1 MKQIGILLLAG
12 LLAVSCGQDDFNR
25 INVNVDKALKRPV
38 KCAELYAK
46 ADVIPLRVPDGIR
59 AGQGEMRLEVAADRF
74 FLLNQEKDAIL
85 VFDGAGG
92 YVTAIRS
99 AEPVIDFS
107 PYRDRTLTVLTAHA
121 ITEYATGDGA
131 VQGNY
136 PIQDND
142 VDLRCVAR
150 INDDAIYILGSKDG
164 EAYSV
169 DYLVSKKRFYP
180 EKIPADLHSVIPATD
195 VQDSRYFQDGDK
207 RHTFL
212 SRSGKIYEYDAPSG
226 FGHPALIPD
235 FGKTEIRFTNVQKT
249 GDRYYYAF
257 ERDGESGVVVC
268 DSGNGKYKAFRKTE
282 EGTVFPLGVIY
293 AGSNYYCCPAAR
305 LPEFLPDAPAD
316 GGAGLV
322 VIRYSLFAGDLR
334 TAR

>member
-74 FLLNQEKDAIL
+74 FLLNPEKDEIL

-92 YVTAIRS
+92 YVTTIRS

-142 VDLRCVAR
+142 VDLRCVTR
-150 INDDAIYILGSKDG
+150 LNENEILMLGSKDG
-164 EAYSV
+164 EAYSCS
-169 DYLVSKKRFYP
+169 YSIERKRFYS
-180 EKIPADLHSVIPATD
+180 EKFPAVLIPVFPASE
-195 VQDSRYFQDGDK
+195 VLDSRYFYDGK
-207 RHTFL
+207 RCNCFL
-212 SRSGKIYEYDAPSG
+212 SSSGVVFAYDAASG
-226 FGHPALIPD
+226 FGWPALIPD
-235 FGKTEIRFTNVQKT
+235 FGKAEIRITNVQKT
-249 GDRYYYAF
+249 GERYYFAF

-268 DSGNGKYKAFRKTE
+268 DPGNGKYKAFRKTE

-322 VIRYSLFAGDLR
+322 VIRYDLLAADLR
-334 TAR
+334 AAR

>member
-1 MKQIGILLLAG
+1 MKKICFLLLAG

-59 AGQGEMRLEVAADRF
+59 VGQGETRLEVAADRF

-85 VFDGAGG
+85 VFDGTGAC
-92 YVTAIRS
+92 VTAIRS

-107 PYRDRTLTVLTAHA
+107 PYEDRTLTVLTAHA
-121 ITEYATGDGA
+121 ITEYAIGDG
-131 VQGNY
+131 VVLGNY

-142 VDLRCVAR
+142 VDLRCIAR
-150 INDDAIYILGSKDG
+150 INDESIYMLGDKDG
-164 EAYSV
+164 ETYSCS
-169 DYLVSKKRFYP
+169 YLTSTQRFYSYAL
-180 EKIPADLHSVIPATD
+180 PADLHSVVPAQE
-195 VQDSRYFQDGDK
+195 VQGIRFFHDGDN
-207 RHTFL
+207 RHLFL
-212 SRSGKIYEYDAPSG
+212 SRSGKIYKYDAPSG

-257 ERDGESGVVVC
+257 ERNGESGVVVC
-268 DSGNGKYKAFRKTE
+268 DPGNGKYKAFRETQ
-282 EGTVFPLGVIY
+282 EGTVFPLGVIH

-322 VIRYSLFAGDLR
+322 IIHYSLLAGDLR
-334 TAR
+334 AAR